1 VSALCWP
8 CRRRRRRRIR
18 NRRHASTAALTTSFG
33 IGITGASAS
42 PILKLLTASRVMPQI
57 TFDLDDD
64 SYDKLTQLAEK
75 KGRKIEDSLPEILVE
90 PISRHY
96 FSEFTASID
105 YFEGRS
111 PVTDEEAE
119 VARRFVLSQIAASAI
134 PLPRPEAVIYGL
146 CLAAHDLAL
155 KLCEDA
161 RYKYPDQHAD

>member
-1 VSALCWP
+1 
-8 CRRRRRRRIR
+8 
-18 NRRHASTAALTTSFG
+18 
-33 IGITGASAS
+33 
-42 PILKLLTASRVMPQI
+42 MPQI

-64 SYDKLTQLAEK
+64 SYDKLTQLVEK
-75 KGRKIEDSLPEILVE
+75 KGRTIEDSLPEILFE

-119 VARRFVLSQIAASAI
+119 VARRFVLSQITASAI
-134 PLPRPEAVIYGL
+134 PLPCPEAVIYGL

-161 RYKYPDQHAD
+161 RYKYPDQHADSLADEIFRQVQDILFRAAAKTAEEESEKLAQQLGIRSPDSDND